1 MVSSSVELVK
11 VAIKAETLTTVGTG
25 YIQKESSLQMPTLHD
40 VEIL

>member
-25 YIQKESSLQMPTLHD
+25 YWVHTER
-40 VEIL
+40 ILFADADTS